1 MHKDGYGVLRDG
13 IDPCEAITKLAE
25 YEDTELIPD
34 NIRELFDDVV
44 AYQSDLK
51 RVECR
56 HDAFLEHLIDLYNCP
71 PTQTAETCKGDDRC
85 RDCWCEWAESKEE
98 KNNDT

>member
-1 MHKDGYGVLRDG
+1 MHNKGYGVLRDYV
-13 IDPCEAITKLAE
+13 DPCAAITKLAE
-25 YEDTELIPD
+25 YENTEFTPG
-34 NIRELFDDVV
+34 NIEELSDDCV

-51 RVECR
+51 RVVHR
-56 HDAFLEHLIDLYNCP
+56 HDVFIKHLIGLYNCP

-98 KNNDT
+98 KNNND